1 MKVENSKR
9 KTVDSTPKT
18 RFCEQT
24 KRAVASLNMQVS
36 KRPIMILCLLLA
48 TCFLQLETA
57 FAGALTI
64 GRNADSTWVSVS
76 AKTPTWRLCWFEA
89 KGYLIRD
96 IRQPYNSATQLSGS
110 NTDNGGYGSCEAY
123 RNVKWYLTSYDNAPT
138 FSMVESTDVRY
149 TFYAVADL
157 INSASGWDLG
167 EVRDT
172 ISVYYDRI
180 VYNRAIVLDS
190 ATSTGATYRAEV
202 AGFVQAQFN
211 PIVRHADDDE
221 ACSDSATHIGCV
233 AKATSC
239 ATLDLLNARIY
250 KYATFN
256 DTVFTEYLYKS
267 DVDLNY
273 NVEHNASDRLG
284 KGWNK
289 STAQVAGTYQHIFQF
304 RISTDDTIGNSVKD
318 KITDLLNPAS
328 LTCTYGD
335 TQTYRWSNGKGC
347 YNYQDANN
355 TDSVQFTFTKAS
367 WVDTVFRPIIQ
378 IHHWNEGAPDTIK
391 VGGTKKAKD
400 TDFYADTA
408 IVSSDTILVVHYF
421 TDLTQNTEFII
432 PAYGVEAPPPSG
444 RGHPITKDDEDN
456 KGILE
461 GGIVR

>member
-18 RFCEQT
+18 RFCERT
-24 KRAVASLNMQVS
+24 KRAVASLNMQVL

-48 TCFLQLETA
+48 TFLLQLETA

-76 AKTPTWRLCWFEA
+76 LKNPTFRLCWFKA

-96 IRQPYNSATQLSGS
+96 IRQPYNSATQLSGG
-110 NTDNGGYGSCEAY
+110 NIDNGGYGSCEAY

-149 TFYAVADL
+149 TFYTQSNL
-157 INSASGWDLG
+157 KNSASGWILG
-167 EVRDT
+167 RVCDT
-172 ISVYYDRI
+172 ISVYYDRV
-180 VYNRAIVLDS
+180 VYNRAVVLDS
-190 ATSTGATYRAEV
+190 ATDAPSAYRANV
-202 AGFVQAQFN
+202 AGFVQARFADWC
-211 PIVRHADDDE
+211 RHVDDDQIFIE
-221 ACSDSATHIGCV
+221 AIDHIGCN
-233 AKATSC
+233 AYTGGSG
-239 ATLDLLNARIY
+239 LDSLNARIY

-256 DTVFTEYLYKS
+256 DTVFTEYLYNTQIQQ
-267 DVDLNY
+267 DY
-273 NVEHNASDRLG
+273 EVEHDAADRRG

-289 STAQVAGTYQHIFQF
+289 SAIVNAGTYQHIFQF
-304 RISTDDTIGNSVKD
+304 RVSTDDTIGNSVKD

-335 TQTYRWSNGKGC
+335 TQTYRWHKGKGC

-391 VGGTKKAKD
+391 VGGTKKAQN
-400 TDFYADTA
+400 TDYYADTA

-432 PAYGVEAPPPSG
+432 PGYGQEAPPPSG
-444 RGHPITKDDEDN
+444 KAEPVARDDDDLRGITK
-456 KGILE
+456 
-461 GGIVR
+461 GGIAR